1 MLRRSLRVTLP
12 ILLLLL
18 SLNSCTPTEKVAY
31 RTIVG
36 AKAFIDSA
44 KKAYP
49 ECQGSVVGVCSYL
62 RKATAAKDLMIDA
75 VEVYCA
81 SPGFDSGKA
90 PCTPPTD
97 KAIKNQLVSKLQASI
112 NIYEQA
118 EKDLKV
124 ALK

>member
-1 MLRRSLRVTLP
+1 MGRRLLTC
-12 ILLLLL
+12 LLLL
-18 SLNSCTPTEKVAY
+18 SFVAGCTPTEKVAY

-36 AKAFIDSA
+36 AKAFVDSA

-90 PCTPPTD
+90 ACTPPTD
-97 KAIKNQLVSKLQASI
+97 KAIKNQLVSKLQAAI
-112 NIYEQA
+112 QIYTQA
-118 EKDLKV
+118 EKDLKG